1 MNIIVNTLNQTLV
14 FAIPL
19 LIVALGGMFSERSGV
34 INIALE
40 GIMIG
45 GAFVGVF
52 FIYLMETNGVS
63 MNPQLLLVLALLIA
77 GLFGALFSLLH
88 AFAAIN
94 LKADQ
99 TISGTAINMLAPG
112 LGLFLA
118 KLIFNGNSS
127 VPFENLFRIHEI
139 PVLSQIPFIGPILF
153 KGVYI
158 TTYLGIAILII
169 SAIFLYKT
177 KSGLRL
183 RACGENPQAADAA
196 GINVYKYRYIGVL
209 LSGFLGGMGGLIYII
224 PISSVFN
231 SDVGGYGFLALAIL
245 IFGNWQPYRIAAAS
259 LFFGIMKTLA
269 YTYTTIPVLVSLG
282 LPSVV
287 YKLIPYIATL
297 ILLAFTSKNSAAP
310 KASGIPYDKSKR

>member
-1 MNIIVNTLNQTLV
+1 MDVIVNTLNQTLV

-34 INIALE
+34 VNIALE

-52 FIYLMETNGVS
+52 FIHLMETNNVS
-63 MNPQLLLVLALLIA
+63 INPQFLLILALLIA

-127 VPFENLFRIHEI
+127 VPFENMFRISEI
-139 PVLSQIPFIGPILF
+139 PVLSQIPVIGPILF
-153 KGVYI
+153 KGAYI

-196 GINVYKYRYIGVL
+196 GINVYKYRYMGVL
-209 LSGFLGGMGGLIYII
+209 FSGFLGGMGGLIYII

-287 YKLIPYIATL
+287 YKLIPYVATL

>member
-1 MNIIVNTLNQTLV
+1 
-14 FAIPL
+14 
-19 LIVALGGMFSERSGV
+19 
-34 INIALE
+34 
-40 GIMIG
+40 
-45 GAFVGVF
+45 
-52 FIYLMETNGVS
+52 
-63 MNPQLLLVLALLIA
+63 
-77 GLFGALFSLLH
+77 
-88 AFAAIN
+88 
-94 LKADQ
+94 
-99 TISGTAINMLAPG
+99 MLAPG